1 MKNIYIV
8 LLSVLGFGA
17 AAQDNV
23 GIGTTKPDQS
33 AVLDLSSNNKGLLV
47 PRLNAAARAGI
58 PTPAKGLLVY
68 QLDEAAGFY
77 FYNGSKWSPLIS
89 NDALL
94 VAADPNDWTMLG
106 NATATA
112 TSFLGT
118 TTAVPLVMKVNNVTV
133 ANFSLPTSRN
143 IFFGNSPTTITTAVD
158 NYSMGYTSLNALT
171 TGTNNVAIGTNALSL
186 NTGGIYNVAVGNGA
200 LKVNTT
206 GNFNLAIGASSLFSN
221 TIGGNNIAMGA
232 NALLNNTTGSGNVAF
247 GLGTLAYNTTATNNA
262 AIGERALG
270 NLKTGIDNVGI
281 GFYSAYHNAL
291 GNSNVAIGIDALRSS
306 FPVGQIQSTNTRS
319 FNNNVSIGT
328 RSGYSNIGDGN
339 IFLGYQAGYNE
350 LGSNNLYISNSNS
363 VNPLIKGNFVNNNL
377 RINVG
382 ATNSTTQGYMAIG
395 DFSAVTPMTIP
406 AGYRLVV
413 QQGIITEKLKITP
426 KNSSFW
432 ADYVFD
438 KSYKLMTLKEVEKF
452 VQKNHHLPNVP
463 SAKEVGEEGI
473 DLAKMNAKLLEKIE
487 ELTLYIINQD
497 KRILKLEEKK

>member
-23 GIGTTKPDQS
+23 GIGTSKPDQS
-33 AVLDLSSNNKGLLV
+33 AVLDLSSSNKGLLV

-77 FYNGSKWSPLIS
+77 FYNGSKWSPLSS
-89 NDALL
+89 NEALS

-158 NYSMGYTSLNALT
+158 NYALGYSTLNALT
-171 TGTNNVAIGTNALSL
+171 SGNSNVAIGSNALL
-186 NTGGIYNVAVGNGA
+186 A
-200 LKVNTT
+200 NTT
-206 GNFNLAIGASSLFSN
+206 GRDNVAIGNSPLR
-221 TIGGNNIAMGA
+221 NNITGSYNFALGSSAMGLNTSGINNTA
-232 NALLNNTTGSGNVAF
+232 IGVNALYYNLTGSNNASYGYAA
-247 GLGTLAYNTTATNNA
+247 LAYNTASNNSA
-262 AIGERALG
+262 FGERALG
-270 NLKTGIDNVGI
+270 NLKTGTDNI
-281 GFYSAYHNAL
+281 GFGKYAAYHNAF
-291 GNSNVAIGIDALRSS
+291 GNSNVALGNDALRSS
-306 FPVGQIQSTNTRS
+306 FAAGQDQFTNTRS
-319 FNNNVSIGT
+319 LNNNVSVGT
-328 RSGYSNIGDGN
+328 SSGYSNIGNGN
-339 IFLGYQAGYNE
+339 IFLGYQAGYSE

-473 DLAKMNAKLLEKIE
+473 DLAKMNSKLLEKIE
-487 ELTLYIINQD
+487 ELTLYIINQE